1 MSEYSVSLGKAILHA
16 RTRLKLTQ
24 DEVAERAGIGSRTVL
39 NIENGKGNPK
49 MTVLYS
55 LIRAL
60 ELDPKTIFYPPEL
73 EKPNPIS
80 HELQLMFSTCSDEET
95 AALLPICKTVLT
107 ALRSGKPMR

>member
-1 MSEYSVSLGKAILHA
+1 MSEYSVSLGKTILDA

-24 DEVAERAGIGSRTVL
+24 NEVAERAGIGSRTVL

-60 ELDPKTIFYPPEL
+60 ELDPKTIFYPEL